1 MLTSIQTVDE
11 SLAAGNEN
19 CCQPQMK
26 WLFEQSRAA
35 NAVEKTKVGKEKV
48 GRCRLDPR
56 LTQG

>member
-1 MLTSIQTVDE
+1 VDE